1 MAQEPK
7 KIQST
12 DGVMTVK
19 KSDLAKL
26 KKSKADGAKAQGV
39 KQSLGVKQA
48 NEKNAAQT
56 AISPAAKR
64 KNEIIE
70 RRQKALAQA
79 QRNQSVKKQQP
90 RGKDEKP
97 VTFFGK
103 VKRGFVNFGKW
114 VSRKFKETVSELK
127 KVTWPER
134 KEAFKQT
141 LVVLAV
147 VASFLVVLFV
157 MDLGLSNLLK
167 LLAKAAESAA

>member
-7 KIQST
+7 KIQAA
-12 DGVMTVK
+12 DGVVTVK

-26 KKSKADGAKAQGV
+26 KKNKAEGVKAQGV
-39 KQSLGVKQA
+39 KQAVGVKQTNDNKA
-48 NEKNAAQT
+48 AAQAAT
-56 AISPAAKR
+56 SPAAKR

-79 QRNQSVKKQQP
+79 RSGKSVKKQT
-90 RGKDEKP
+90 RKEDEKP
-97 VTFFGK
+97 VTFFAK
-103 VKRGFVNFGKW
+103 VKRGFVRAGKW

-127 KVTWPER
+127 KVTWPEP
-134 KEAFKQT
+134 KEAVKQT

-167 LLAKAAESAA
+167 LLAKAAENA